1 MMLCLRKGAKVC
13 GKRTLYF
20 FTDFIL
26 YFSPVLQ
33 FFRELCGGITG
44 KERVRF
50 SAGELWTTD
59 YNGIIG
65 FGRGIGKQHPG
76 YQIVVV
82 SVLKTIYEERKGKLK
97 RI

>member
-1 MMLCLRKGAKVC
+1 M
-13 GKRTLYF
+13 
-20 FTDFIL
+20 TDEDRHAL
-26 YFSPVLQ
+26 AE
-33 FFRELCGGITG
+33 ELKKNVNHRC
-44 KERVRF
+44 RF

>member
-20 FTDFIL
+20 FYRFYKGIQCN
-26 YFSPVLQ
+26 S
-33 FFRELCGGITG
+33 CGGITG

-50 SAGELWTTD
+50 SAGELGTTD

>member
-20 FTDFIL
+20 YRFYKGI
-26 YFSPVLQ
+26 Q
-33 FFRELCGGITG
+33 CNRCGGITG

-59 YNGIIG
+59 YKWC
-65 FGRGIGKQHPG
+65 FFRGYP
-76 YQIVVV
+76 V
-82 SVLKTIYEERKGKLK
+82 SSGPQRLLLSAGTVYG
-97 RI
+97 

>member
-1 MMLCLRKGAKVC
+1 MLCLRKGAKVC

-20 FTDFIL
+20 FTDFT
-26 YFSPVLQ
+26 
-33 FFRELCGGITG
+33 RESSCGGITG

-59 YNGIIG
+59 YNRIIG

-82 SVLKTIYEERKGKLK
+82 PVLKTIYEERKGKLK

>member
-20 FTDFIL
+20 FTDFTRESNVTVVVV
-26 YFSPVLQ
+26 SP
-33 FFRELCGGITG
+33 G

-65 FGRGIGKQHPG
+65 FGRGIGNAHPG

>member
-33 FFRELCGGITG
+33 FFRELFTFYATKLGLQIAEMVFQTLSGY
-44 KERVRF
+44 F
-50 SAGELWTTD
+50 SQILFCCFCH
-59 YNGIIG
+59 NGD
-65 FGRGIGKQHPG
+65 FF
-76 YQIVVV
+76 
-82 SVLKTIYEERKGKLK
+82 
-97 RI
+97 